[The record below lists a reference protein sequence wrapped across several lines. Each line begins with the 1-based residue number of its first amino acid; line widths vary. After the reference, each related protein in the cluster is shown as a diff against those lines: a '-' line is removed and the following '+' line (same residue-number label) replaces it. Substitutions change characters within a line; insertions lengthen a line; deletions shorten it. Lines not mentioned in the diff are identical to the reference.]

1 MWLLKIVIVFGLAFY
16 SVHSSWKDHEESV
29 GFQKKLLTPDKE
41 SGLIFLH
48 GLGVSLTAICKTMS
62 GPALGLSV
70 RKNKISCPEAPI
82 QHNDMVTKIFPG
94 MTGARSWFN
103 FWNLPGISVIN
114 SNPSESKEDLE
125 EALVWVEE
133 EKKKMNQEGIPN
145 ENIVLVGV
153 SQGGALTLYTTMHT
167 QYKLGGFIAIITW
180 LPLLNFEPPDSLPTP
195 VNKDTPI
202 LHMNGNM
209 DVLVPPAAGRASA
222 TAMQQ
227 VFTNYQ
233 LKNVMGN
240 HLTIAINP
248 LHKPTVY
255 CWLKKNVPNMAF
267 STQSHLKWLNCY

>member
-1 MWLLKIVIVFGLAFY
+1 
-16 SVHSSWKDHEESV
+16 
-29 GFQKKLLTPDKE
+29 
-41 SGLIFLH
+41 
-48 GLGVSLTAICKTMS
+48 
-62 GPALGLSV
+62 
-70 RKNKISCPEAPI
+70 
-82 QHNDMVTKIFPG
+82 

-103 FWNLPGISVIN
+103 FWNLPGISVMY
-114 SNPSESKEDLE
+114 SNPSESKDDLE

-133 EKKKMNQEGIPN
+133 EIKKMIQEGIPS

-153 SQGGALTLYTTMHT
+153 SQGGALTLYTALHT

-180 LPLLNFEPPDSLPTP
+180 LPLLKLEPPDSLPNP

-202 LHMNGNM
+202 LHMNGNL
-209 DVLVPPAAGRASA
+209 DVLVPPAAGRACA

-233 LKNVMGN
+233 QKNVMGN

-248 LHKPTVY
+248 LNPTVY

-267 STQSHLKWLNCY
+267 STQSHLRWLLCY

>member
-1 MWLLKIVIVFGLAFY
+1 MWLLKIVVFGLAFCF
-16 SVHSSWKDHEESV
+16 VHSSWKGHEGSR
-29 GFQKKLLTPDKE
+29 GFQKKLLSPDKE

-48 GLGVSLTAICKTMS
+48 GLGVSLTAICRAMS

-82 QHNDMVTKIFPG
+82 QHNDMVTTIFPG

-103 FWNLPGISVIN
+103 FWNLPGISVRY
-114 SNPSESKEDLE
+114 SNPSESKDDLE

-133 EKKKMNQEGIPN
+133 EIKKMIQEGIPS

-153 SQGGALTLYTTMHT
+153 SQGGALTLYTALHT

-180 LPLLNFEPPDSLPTP
+180 LPLLKLEPPDSLPTP

-202 LHMNGNM
+202 LHMNGNL
-209 DVLVPPAAGRASA
+209 DVLVPPAVGRACA

-233 LKNVMGN
+233 QKNVKGN
-240 HLTIAINP
+240 HKTIAIKP
-248 LHKPTVY
+248 LNLTVY
-255 CWLKKNVPNMAF
+255 CWLKKNVPNMAY
-267 STQSHLKWLNCY
+267 STLSHLKSLPFC

>member
-1 MWLLKIVIVFGLAFY
+1 MWLLKIVVFGLEFF
-16 SVHSSWKDHEESV
+16 SVHSSWKGHEGSR
-29 GFQKKLLTPDKE
+29 GFQSHLLSPDKE

-48 GLGVSLTAICKTMS
+48 GLGVSLTAICETMS

-70 RKNKISCPEAPI
+70 RRNKISCPEAPI
-82 QHNDMVTKIFPG
+82 RHNDMVTKIFPG

-103 FWNLPGISVIN
+103 FWNLPGISVMN
-114 SNPSESKEDLE
+114 SDPSESKEDLE
-125 EALVWVEE
+125 EALVQVEE
-133 EKKKMNQEGIPN
+133 EIKKMIQEGIPS

-153 SQGGALTLYTTMHT
+153 SQGGALTLYTALHT

-180 LPLLNFEPPDSLPTP
+180 LPLLKLEPPDSLPNP

-202 LHMNGNM
+202 LHMNGNL
-209 DVLVPPAAGRASA
+209 DVLVPPAAGQASA
-222 TAMQQ
+222 TAMRQ

-233 LKNVMGN
+233 QKNVMGN

-248 LHKPTVY
+248 LNPTVY

-267 STQSHLKWLNCY
+267 STQSHLRWLLCY

>member
-1 MWLLKIVIVFGLAFY
+1 MWLLKIVVFGLAFC
-16 SVHSSWKDHEESV
+16 SVHSSWKGHEGSR
-29 GFQKKLLTPDKE
+29 GFQKNLLSPDKE

-48 GLGVSLTAICKTMS
+48 GLGVSLTAICRTMS
-62 GPALGLSV
+62 GHALGLSV
-70 RKNKISCPEAPI
+70 RRSKISCPEAPI
-82 QHNDMVTKIFPG
+82 RHNDMVTRIFPG

-103 FWNLPGISVIN
+103 FWNLPGISVMY

-133 EKKKMNQEGIPN
+133 EIKKMIQEGIPS

-153 SQGGALTLYTTMHT
+153 SQGGALTLYTALHT

-180 LPLLNFEPPDSLPTP
+180 LPLLKLEPPDSLPTP

-202 LHMNGNM
+202 LHMNGNL
-209 DVLVPPAAGRASA
+209 DVLVPPAAGRACA

-233 LKNVMGN
+233 QKNVIGN

-248 LHKPTVY
+248 LNPTVY

-267 STQSHLKWLNCY
+267 STQSHLRWLLCY